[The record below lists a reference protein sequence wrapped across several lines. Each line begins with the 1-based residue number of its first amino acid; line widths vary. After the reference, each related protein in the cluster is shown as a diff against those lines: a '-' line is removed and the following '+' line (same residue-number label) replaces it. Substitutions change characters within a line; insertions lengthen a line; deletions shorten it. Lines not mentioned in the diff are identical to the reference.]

1 MRLADKV
8 TSGVRTLKDP
18 SRHSGPGFLGSCDS
32 AQVSAI
38 HGAPAPVP
46 SDQPGA
52 GCGQCRD
59 PAILQSS
66 TDIRKVNAHNTG
78 IKKSD
83 GECNKEVRN

>member
-1 MRLADKV
+1 MSLAAKL
-8 TSGVRTLKDP
+8 TSGDRTLKDP

-46 SDQPGA
+46 SDQPSPGA
-52 GCGQCRD
+52 GCAQCRA

-66 TDIRKVNAHNTG
+66 LDIRKVNAQNTE
-78 IKKSD
+78 IKKRD
-83 GECNKEVRN
+83 RE